1 MTEPGYFLNANP
13 SHWDIWNFLKEL
25 RSEHPEPFNQAIQD
39 LFINELQ
46 DIRMEAA
53 ELSQE
58 LARTEADLDL
68 AEQKLKL
75 IRKVLDEPNSH
86 FVDRCDL

>member
-1 MTEPGYFLNANP
+1 MTESGYCLNANP
-13 SHWDIWNFLKEL
+13 SHWEIWNFLKEL
-25 RSEHPEPFNQAIQD
+25 RDQHPEAFNQAIQD
-39 LFINELQ
+39 LFIRELQ

-68 AEQKLKL
+68 AERKLSL
-75 IRKVLDEPNSH
+75 IRKVLDEPNSDFDH
-86 FVDRCDL
+86 RCQI